1 MQKLLSAV
9 FFVLLLQ
16 FVIFSGIIIS
26 ANKSR
31 GSTAQVR
38 TCLHKKYV
46 WIFEHNF
53 VADKA
58 KIRRR
63 ALARQVF
70 FTQYAA
76 KFAEKTRVYACEARF

>member
-58 KIRRR
+58 KKYAVCSKIFRKHTWIR
-63 ALARQVF
+63 L
-70 FTQYAA
+70 
-76 KFAEKTRVYACEARF
+76 

>member
-58 KIRRR
+58 KN
-63 ALARQVF
+63 
-70 FTQYAA
+70 TQYAA
-76 KFAEKTRVYACEARF
+76 KFAESTHGYACEDRSLYSVLP